1 MKVSACLLYF
11 LTIDLEV
18 KFQVRG
24 QLPQWLSWEGT
35 NSLTG
40 VPPKPD
46 NDEPY
51 KVSIPLTSEYTAFGM
66 KHVIDAR
73 LDLDVRSPG
82 SNVGDLSS
90 SLRTASNVQQGPT
103 AGNLAG
109 GMESYLDDD
118 EDDDMMFPGNPN
130 PFGSGNNTPPSANI
144 TPTTANPNQLLY
156 VVPSQS
162 LSTSPMKQS
171 PLSSGPGMPGV
182 HPLTPS
188 LSPSSLQ
195 FNPNVIA
202 TTPRHPSSAPQTP
215 IGGPPS
221 QLTLQ
226 IPQSHDQSTSAP
238 PTQGHFRY
246 MSDVQPTMVYTMQN
260 HMRLS
265 PPASAESAGG
275 GNRMYAMDEDLADN
289 LSTEQGYFDDSYPL
303 ELGSPFIE
311 R

>member
-1 MKVSACLLYF
+1 
-11 LTIDLEV
+11 
-18 KFQVRG
+18 
-24 QLPQWLSWEGT
+24 
-35 NSLTG
+35 
-40 VPPKPD
+40 
-46 NDEPY
+46 
-51 KVSIPLTSEYTAFGM
+51 M

-73 LDLDVRSPG
+73 LDLDIRSPG

-90 SLRTASNVQQGPT
+90 SLRTTSNVQQGAT

-130 PFGSGNNTPPSANI
+130 PFSSGNNTPPSANI

-162 LSTSPMKQS
+162 LSGSPMKQS
-171 PLSSGPGMPGV
+171 PLVSTSSAAGAGIPGV

-188 LSPSSLQ
+188 LSPASLQ
-195 FNPNVIA
+195 FNANIIA
-202 TTPRHPSSAPQTP
+202 NTPRHPSSAPQTP

-221 QLTLQ
+221 QLSLQ
-226 IPQSHDQSTSAP
+226 IPTQSHDTSTSAP
-238 PTQGHFRY
+238 PTQAHFRY
-246 MSDVQPTMVYTMQN
+246 MSDVQPTMGYTMQN

-275 GNRMYAMDEDLADN
+275 GNRMYTMDEDLGDN
-289 LSTEQGYFDDSYPL
+289 LSTEQGYFDDSYAL